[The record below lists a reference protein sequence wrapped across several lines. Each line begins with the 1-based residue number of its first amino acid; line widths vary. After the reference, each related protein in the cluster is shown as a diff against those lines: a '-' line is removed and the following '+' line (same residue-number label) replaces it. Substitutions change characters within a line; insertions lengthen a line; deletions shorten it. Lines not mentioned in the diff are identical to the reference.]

1 MEHDDVAGA
10 AGKAEG
16 GPGVP
21 SAPYAGLPADLNST
35 GKVAGPGAKKK
46 RVMWIGA
53 AVLAVLIII
62 GGGSYQIYRLSQGS
76 APTGASAGPTR
87 LSLPGASVAIPNGWQ
102 GVSLPATDHAAA
114 AEPRLSPPCP
124 QTVFGGA
131 AACQDGLTIASVQGN
146 SPRLALVQES
156 QTRFTA
162 MHHYIATATILRQ
175 GAAIFGSCP
184 AYIREWHVKW
194 LQPPDTIEERIVIR
208 TGVRYADSNLESVFI
223 RFADTSASLPQAAI
237 AAIASSIQCKA

>member
-1 MEHDDVAGA
+1 
-10 AGKAEG
+10 
-16 GPGVP
+16 VP